1 MQIKCGKGYGIHYV
15 TQCKLSGHSFHCL
28 PDCRS
33 LFSVKDVIIYDL
45 GMDAWQNHLV
55 GTVSLSGGGNLERS

>member
-1 MQIKCGKGYGIHYV
+1 MRASSALIS
-15 TQCKLSGHSFHCL
+15 LSACL
-28 PDCRS
+28 QE
-33 LFSVKDVIIYDL
+33 LIQSVKDVIIYDL

>member
-1 MQIKCGKGYGIHYV
+1 MYCRVNEGNAL
-15 TQCKLSGHSFHCL
+15 QCKLSVHSFHCL

-45 GMDAWQNHLV
+45 GMDCLQNHLV
-55 GTVSLSGGGNLERS
+55 GTVSLSGD

>member
-1 MQIKCGKGYGIHYV
+1 MYCRVNEGSSL
-15 TQCKLSGHSFHCL
+15 QCKLSKHSFHWF

-45 GMDAWQNHLV
+45 GMDCLQNHLV